1 MGEETVAARERRA
14 LCDLM
19 DQLGPEAATLCAGW
33 TTRDL
38 AAHLILRES
47 RMDAAPG
54 ILLSV
59 MAGYTARVQRSLVR
73 RPWPKLVEQVRNG
86 PPRWS
91 PYRLPGMGDRAN
103 TIEFFVHHEDV
114 RRAQPG
120 WRPRTPDERRARALW
135 SLLGKAAWLLYRRSP
150 VGVVLRTP
158 QGWQHTARRAARSV
172 VLVGSPEELTLH
184 AFGRDRVVVAVQ
196 GDQVDVAGL
205 QSSHRGL

>member
-73 RPWPKLVEQVRNG
+73 RPWPNLVEQVRN
-86 PPRWS
+86 
-91 PYRLPGMGDRAN
+91 
-103 TIEFFVHHEDV
+103 
-114 RRAQPG
+114 
-120 WRPRTPDERRARALW
+120 
-135 SLLGKAAWLLYRRSP
+135 
-150 VGVVLRTP
+150 
-158 QGWQHTARRAARSV
+158 
-172 VLVGSPEELTLH
+172 
-184 AFGRDRVVVAVQ
+184 
-196 GDQVDVAGL
+196 
-205 QSSHRGL
+205 